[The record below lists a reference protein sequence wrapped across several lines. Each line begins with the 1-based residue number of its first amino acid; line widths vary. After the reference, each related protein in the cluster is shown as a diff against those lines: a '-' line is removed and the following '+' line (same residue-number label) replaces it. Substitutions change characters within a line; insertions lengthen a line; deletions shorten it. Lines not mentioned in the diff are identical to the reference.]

1 MGNNFVTRM
10 TFIDKI
16 LGKKKKPALKAKCP
30 ITKESIDEGFGYML
44 TTSQVVAS
52 KKYWDMVMTEPETLS
67 YTVSHFKNQDSGT
80 QMRNLI
86 FEKYS
91 SIDKAW
97 MVSDSCI
104 NLFDIDKS
112 NARAN
117 AKKWWETEG
126 DFSPNGTGKAVEKLD
141 PSRYEELKNYAVL
154 EAGKSRII
162 L

>member
-1 MGNNFVTRM
+1 M
-10 TFIDKI
+10 TFFDKI
-16 LGKKKKPALKAKCP
+16 LGKNKKKDLRARCP
-30 ITKESIDEGFGYML
+30 ITKESIETGFGYML
-44 TTSQVVAS
+44 TTSQIVSS
-52 KKYWDMVMTEPETLS
+52 KKYWDMIMTEPETMS
-67 YTVSHFKNQDSGT
+67 YTVSHFKNQESGT

-91 SIDKAW
+91 SVGKPW

-104 NLFDIDKS
+104 NLFEVDKA

-126 DFSPNGTGKAVEKLD
+126 NFSPNEAGSALEKLD
-141 PSRYEELKNYAVL
+141 PSSYQELKDYAVL
-154 EAGKSRII
+154 EAGRNRVI